1 MSKLINA
8 QLNLD
13 KIDKNMLFQGKKGT
27 YLNLTIWVNEKPDD
41 FGNDV
46 SIQQTFLTD
55 KEKQEY
61 FKKYIGQ
68 GKQVNK

>member
-8 QLNLD
+8 QINLD